1 MRSLVGMSNPA
12 NESVAVLVVEDE
24 HLIRM
29 DTASSLEAAGFIVY
43 EAGNAA
49 EAIRCLELHDEIRLI
64 FTDINMPGSMDGL
77 ALAHYV
83 RGRWPPVKIIV
94 TSGFGKIRDGD
105 LPPGALF
112 VEKPYYPRHIADTM
126 TELMAA

>member
-1 MRSLVGMSNPA
+1 MANPQA
-12 NESVAVLVVEDE
+12 RNVAILVVEDE
-24 HLIRM
+24 YLIRM
-29 DTASSLEAAGFIVY
+29 DTSSSLEAAGFIVY
-43 EAGNAA
+43 EAENAA
-49 EAIRCLELHDEIRLI
+49 EAIRALELHDKIELI

-94 TSGFGKIRDGD
+94 ASGYMKFLEDD

-112 VEKPYYPRHIADTM
+112 VEKPYYPKNIADRI
-126 TELMAA
+126 TELTAD